1 MWKNIGLPFAKSAPK
16 IPMTITEAGEDW
28 TPYTGKAVPKNKF
41 DRGIR
46 RTWTKKKVD
55 EPICLPDR
63 GIRYVKVGGDQ
74 INDQGEP
81 FMRSTPENSL
91 SIYFAKNGQIAGL
104 HVTIYVAP
112 DDDNLPLIWDLK
124 TKGWYK
130 KSKHNQG
137 PNGEEAYTI
146 SVSFR
151 EGGSLCDASA
161 PLSENK
167 LGDRLVIHNT
177 KGDVNVPMTL
187 DKALEE
193 GYQPG
198 SCMRTMG
205 QHFL

>member
-1 MWKNIGLPFAKSAPK
+1 
-16 IPMTITEAGEDW
+16 MTITEAGEDW
-28 TPYTGKAVPKNKF
+28 TPYTGKVAQ
-41 DRGIR
+41 
-46 RTWTKKKVD
+46 KVINELPMAYD

>member
-16 IPMTITEAGEDW
+16 IPITITEAGEDW
-28 TPYTGKAVPKNKF
+28 TPYTGKVAV
-41 DRGIR
+41 
-46 RTWTKKKVD
+46 KVINELPMAYD

-74 INDQGEP
+74 INDHGEP